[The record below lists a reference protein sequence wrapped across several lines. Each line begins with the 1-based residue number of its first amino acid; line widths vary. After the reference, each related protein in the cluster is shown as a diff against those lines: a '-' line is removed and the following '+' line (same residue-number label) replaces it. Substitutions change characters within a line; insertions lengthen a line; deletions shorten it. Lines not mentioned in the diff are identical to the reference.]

1 MRSNPV
7 DETITSFLMIV
18 AFGAAIGVVAGSI
31 ALFFGIVLWQNIE
44 EFPEEG
50 DPETEGSG
58 N

>member
-1 MRSNPV
+1 M

-31 ALFFGIVLWQNIE
+31 ALFFGIVLWKNIE